1 MCRVEGIVQG
11 FTNVQYRAIKM
22 AMTNNKGML
31 VSIIEKLDEMNAIEL
46 QIKKELERQFLS
58 WKGMKTNQSVA
69 TFNKLTEFKIGEFNA
84 MKYSLCT
91 ISFRHQLISFTDI
104 VQFAYENGFEGIE
117 LWGLMHKIC
126 IYKNAK
132 RQNEN

>member
-1 MCRVEGIVQG
+1 MVDRVEGIVQG

-58 WKGMKTNQSVA
+58 WKGISLSQL
-69 TFNKLTEFKIGEFNA
+69 FNKLTEFKIG
-84 MKYSLCT
+84 SLM
-91 ISFRHQLISFTDI
+91 L
-104 VQFAYENGFEGIE
+104 
-117 LWGLMHKIC
+117 
-126 IYKNAK
+126 
-132 RQNEN
+132 

>member
-1 MCRVEGIVQG
+1 
-11 FTNVQYRAIKM
+11 AIKM

-69 TFNKLTEFKIGEFNA
+69 TL
-84 MKYSLCT
+84 
-91 ISFRHQLISFTDI
+91 
-104 VQFAYENGFEGIE
+104 
-117 LWGLMHKIC
+117 
-126 IYKNAK
+126 
-132 RQNEN
+132 